1 MYLKEKYKKTVVM
14 LHPAGV
20 VCSWRKAV
28 HNAEENLFI
37 AIAQP
42 QNGIGHRTVSG
53 ARLCEWL

>member
-1 MYLKEKYKKTVVM
+1 MVEKCQNFNVPQRKIQKTVVM

-20 VCSWRKAV
+20 VCSWRKVV

-42 QNGIGHRTVSG
+42 
-53 ARLCEWL
+53 